1 MDRQDEIA
9 LQIFWHFAMLSMMAV
24 GGGVLAL
31 APDMMRY
38 VADDNGWIT
47 RQDFIESFT
56 LAQIAPGPNFLFA
69 TLVGMKAAGIAGAAA
84 ATIAVIV
91 PPAAFA
97 AFSLHWGAKRR
108 GSTWGQKLRRAV
120 LPLSIGMV
128 CSTAWALTRSSV
140 HTPLDWLAF
149 AIAVAVLYGTRFNPL
164 WVIGACGALGVAG
177 IL

>member
-1 MDRQDEIA
+1 MTQDNDIA
-9 LQIFWHFAMLSMMAV
+9 VQIFWHFALLSMMAV

-69 TLVGMKAAGIAGAAA
+69 TLVGMKAAGFAGALA

-91 PPAAFA
+91 PPAIFA
-97 AFSLHWGAKRR
+97 ALSLHWGGKRT
-108 GSTWGQKLRRAV
+108 GSAWGLKIRQAI

-140 HTPLDWLAF
+140 HAPAEWAVF
-149 AIAVAVLYGTRFNPL
+149 AVAVFVLFRTKFNPL
-164 WVIGACGALGVAG
+164 WVIGVCGGLGVAG
-177 IL
+177 II